1 MCSSIAKHST
11 EGDIVN
17 SIEWSLLQDSAKCEQ
32 ERKLIRRANI
42 GLVRTVIEIPELRL
56 LEARYSN
63 YVLAQMQLEWKQC
76 GLYTHTATNEKEYA
90 VKRDGKIRKV
100 TWAEERDIA
109 KCTCKWPSSRLYP
122 CRHVFRV
129 ALELKRG
136 ITQSQ
141 SIMYAHKVLKPSVTV
156 GVEFQIGQ
164 RWLREVKYVEDG
176 VVDVATR
183 MHDEGKGGTYADN
196 SESNAEMPGNMTVS
210 HETQQRTVKVKTVN
224 VSGMSPVE
232 RHNHVMKEGKCLAE
246 VSSRTP
252 GNTHVASI
260 VLSTLTRAMTG
271 QDTAGLKTA
280 LEALLGELPS
290 IVSNG
295 QKISVKGRCV

>member
-100 TWAEERDIA
+100 TWAEERDVA
-109 KCTCKWPSSRLYP
+109 TCTCKWPSSRLYP

-290 IVSNG
+290 IVCNG